1 MELVKQQNQV
11 AIAETATA
19 AAAAQAEAVVKARYV
34 MALQRPRDWD
44 VVRETLLKECA
55 RPAMAA
61 MALYNKP
68 VGDGIVGPSVRLA
81 EAALRAMGN
90 VAIETPA
97 VYDDATKRIVRVTVT
112 DLETNI
118 SATKDVTVT
127 KQVERRSLKKG
138 QVPIASRT
146 NSYGDKVYIV
156 EATDDDILNKENAL
170 ISKTFR
176 TLAFRIFPGA
186 LLEEALDVVDRTLK
200 DGAKKDPDGEK
211 RKLLDA
217 FAAIGVGVAAVK
229 TWLGHEL
236 EVITPAELVELR
248 GVYQAIKDGE
258 ASWQEALDHRQA
270 QRAPATTASS
280 TPAPP
285 VESKGAAG
293 FKAKVG
299 AKKQASAP
307 TITVEATAVGGS
319 TVTPPKDDAAI
330 FSAPPAQEPAPEMSP
345 EEMAE
350 ITEAE
355 RQREPGEEG

>member
-1 MELVKQQNQV
+1 MELVKTQP
-11 AIAETATA
+11 AALAETATA
-19 AAAAQAEAVVKARYV
+19 AAAAQAQAMVQARYV

-68 VGDGIVGPSVRLA
+68 VGDGIIGPSVRLA

-127 KQVERRSLKKG
+127 KQVERRNLKKG
-138 QVPIASRT
+138 QTPIASRT

-229 TWLGHEL
+229 AWLGHEL

-270 QRAPATTASS
+270 QRAPAPAAPSS
-280 TPAPP
+280 GTAPP
-285 VESKGAAG
+285 VEGKGAAG
-293 FKAKVG
+293 FKAKVAG
-299 AKKQASAP
+299 KKQAPAP
-307 TITVEATAVGGS
+307 ATLDIQVTAVGGS
-319 TVTPPKDDAAI
+319 TVTPAKDDAAI
-330 FSAPPAQEPAPEMSP
+330 FSAPPATGPAEMTA
-345 EEMAE
+345 EEQAE
-350 ITEAE
+350 IVAAE
-355 RQREPGEEG
+355 REPGQEG